1 MDKDMAKS
9 LQLLLDQHL
18 ATGQFQAM
26 ASPCQLLIDTQDWQ
40 LAARLLELV
49 ATEAWRI
56 EHKYSRYQA
65 DSVVGQLHQHVDQW
79 FAVDAETCQLL
90 NFADTLYQ
98 LSEGAFDISS
108 GVLRQIWRF
117 DGSDRIPTA
126 AAVQAMLPR
135 IGWSKIGWQSTTQQV
150 YLPAGMEIDLGGI
163 GKEYA
168 VDRCFDLVA
177 QQFDGAFLIN
187 FGGDLRARGRRQD
200 GQAWHVG
207 LERPDTDGQAAAQF
221 ELVTGALATSGD
233 AKRYLLKDGV
243 RYGHILDPR
252 TGYSVQGA
260 PRSITILADTCT
272 QAGML
277 ATLAMLQGQYA
288 KDFLAQQTEGQAWI
302 VD

>member
-1 MDKDMAKS
+1 MDDDMARP
-9 LQLLLDQHL
+9 LQLQREQHL

-26 ASPCQLLIDTQDWQ
+26 ASPCHVLIDSQDWQ
-40 LAARLLELV
+40 LAARLVELV
-49 ATEAWRI
+49 AQEAWRI
-56 EHKYSRYQA
+56 EQKYSRYQA
-65 DSVVGQLHQHVDQW
+65 DSVVSQLHQQVDQW
-79 FAVDAETCQLL
+79 CTVDAETSQLL

-98 LSEGAFDISS
+98 LSDGAFDISS

-135 IGWSKIGWQSTTQQV
+135 IGWSKIGWQALTQQI

-168 VDRCFDLVA
+168 VDRCFELVA
-177 QQFDGAFLIN
+177 AQFDGAFLIN
-187 FGGDLRARGRRQD
+187 FGGDLRARGRRHD

-207 LERPDTDGQAAAQF
+207 LERPDTDGQAVAQF

-252 TGYSVQGA
+252 TGYPVHGA

-277 ATLAMLQGQYA
+277 ATLAMLQGRDA
-288 KDFLAQQTEGQAWI
+288 RTFLAEQTEGQAWI